1 MTVKH
6 GLSAADPCEAAMT
19 ATNPTHAAEVLP
31 PQMVRQADNPTPQ
44 AEARAGDGPAA
55 AGREGVGAL
64 VSSTWHRTRS
74 ALSVTVAGA
83 LIAGLFLIANSSF
96 NRNFDGLE
104 ASIGLTNA
112 RIGDTNARIDRVEV
126 RMGRLEVKV
135 DALDDR
141 MDRLEVRMGRLEV
154 RMGRLEVKVDA
165 LDDRMDGMAADIS
178 AVLDILIERGGAG
191 AVPEAGAAGLPSLA
205 AG

>member
-1 MTVKH
+1 
-6 GLSAADPCEAAMT
+6 MT

-31 PQMVRQADNPTPQ
+31 PQMVRQADDPTPR
-44 AEARAGDGPAA
+44 ADARAGDEAAA

-64 VSSTWHRTRS
+64 VPSTWHRARS

-112 RIGDTNARIDRVEV
+112 R
-126 RMGRLEVKV
+126 
-135 DALDDR
+135 
-141 MDRLEVRMGRLEV
+141 MDRLEV

-165 LDDRMDGMAADIS
+165 LDDRMEGMAADIS
-178 AVLDILIERGGAG
+178 AVLAILTERGDTGAI
-191 AVPEAGAAGLPSLA
+191 PETGAAGT
-205 AG
+205 